1 MVLSYFPG
9 KNLEDAVKCRGRM
22 SEDTSKYLFN
32 ALALAVDHLHQQG
45 IIHRDVKASNI
56 LVADDHSD
64 LKLVDFNTA
73 QRTMEGGA
81 LTLTGTVDYL
91 PPEAL
96 LGESLC
102 EKSDVWAAGLCL
114 HLMLTGTPPVERRL
128 FSSRSRFA
136 EALSSQEV
144 KL

>member
-1 MVLSYFPG
+1 MQ
-9 KNLEDAVKCRGRM
+9 EAVAQN
-22 SEDTSKYLFN
+22 LFN

-56 LVADDHSD
+56 LVSDDRRE

-73 QRTMEGGA
+73 QRVLEGGA
-81 LTLTGTVDYL
+81 LTMTGTVDYL
-91 PPEAL
+91 PPEVL
-96 LGESLC
+96 LGESLN
-102 EKSDVWAAGLCL
+102 EKSDVWAVGLCL
-114 HLMLTGTPPVERRL
+114 HLMLSGALPVEPRL